1 MRFARLV
8 LIVFALPV
16 LAGCT
21 GSGGGATPGA
31 TSAPAA
37 SAPAAASVSTPA
49 TPGAPATLQP
59 APEITVQP
67 GFHVAIYASGLDKPT
82 AMAWRDDGRLYL
94 TQGTKVVL
102 VEAGSASPE
111 QMVGQLD
118 TPLGLAWIG
127 QQLFIAEQGKVTR
140 VDFSLRPAQS
150 RTIVDNLPFKLHQ
163 QDNIVAGPDGRLYLG
178 SGSTCDVCN
187 EPDPRSAAI
196 LSFRPDGSDL
206 KVVATGLRNPFGLAF
221 QPGSGKL
228 YATVNGQDALDGP
241 AGPEPA
247 DMLVR
252 IDGGAFYGWPRCWP
266 SAQEIKLK
274 GDCAGVAAPAA
285 YLTPHSS
292 ADGFAFYTGASFPAE
307 YAGNAFIAQWG
318 TYAEGTPYGRNLVR
332 VRLDADGTAPIDH
345 VSVFATGFDHPIAVT
360 VDAAGALLVADWSRG
375 VIYRIQAD
383 GKP

>member
-37 SAPAAASVSTPA
+37 SATAAASVSTPA

-111 QMVGQLD
+111 QVVGQLD

-127 QQLFIAEQGKVTR
+127 QQLVIAEQGKVTR

-178 SGSTCDVCN
+178 SGSHATPATN
-187 EPDPRSAAI
+187 PTRAAPRS
-196 LSFRPDGSDL
+196 FRSSP
-206 KVVATGLRNPFGLAF
+206 TGR
-221 QPGSGKL
+221 
-228 YATVNGQDALDGP
+228 T
-241 AGPEPA
+241 
-247 DMLVR
+247 
-252 IDGGAFYGWPRCWP
+252 
-266 SAQEIKLK
+266 
-274 GDCAGVAAPAA
+274 
-285 YLTPHSS
+285 
-292 ADGFAFYTGASFPAE
+292 
-307 YAGNAFIAQWG
+307 
-318 TYAEGTPYGRNLVR
+318 
-332 VRLDADGTAPIDH
+332 
-345 VSVFATGFDHPIAVT
+345 
-360 VDAAGALLVADWSRG
+360 
-375 VIYRIQAD
+375 
-383 GKP
+383 